1 MWIKRLRNE
10 IRTNINICWHNREF
24 HLFYIS
30 MLFFSNWISTLI
42 KKIAD
47 YHFVI
52 GILSSIINTN
62 QRCFIFKRS
71 QNILPVKKINLWS
84 NVKEDQLFISRHRSY
99 QKLCPLIPLYFNS
112 YLLYVTEFC
121 FFKTYWNKI
130 DADYIDSLTNN
141 ILSYLLTLLINSF
154 KTERVTNIPMHHGYA
169 LRYLQVI
176 SLT

>member
-1 MWIKRLRNE
+1 
-10 IRTNINICWHNREF
+10 
-24 HLFYIS
+24 
-30 MLFFSNWISTLI
+30 MLTYQRIPLVLYFNSFFPNWISTLI
-42 KKIAD
+42 KKILLAD

-52 GILSSIINTN
+52 GILSSIIYTN

-130 DADYIDSLTNN
+130 DADYINSLTNN

-154 KTERVTNIPMHHGYA
+154 KTET

>member
-1 MWIKRLRNE
+1 
-10 IRTNINICWHNREF
+10 
-24 HLFYIS
+24 
-30 MLFFSNWISTLI
+30 MLTYQRIPLVLYFNAFFPNWISTLI

-99 QKLCPLIPLYFNS
+99 QKLCLLIPLYFNS

-130 DADYIDSLTNN
+130 DADYKKVLQIISCP
-141 ILSYLLTLLINSF
+141 IYLHCLC
-154 KTERVTNIPMHHGYA
+154 
-169 LRYLQVI
+169 
-176 SLT
+176 